1 MAPDRPKSGRW
12 VLYHA
17 AFLAV
22 AALGVSSNMQPP
34 FALST
39 ATRRNGG
46 NKKGSVPTVEGTR
59 RSARHS
65 GKSTE
70 KQKAARD
77 KATRLKRKEEGWNPA
92 HFGTEVTGTRKWK
105 QSELA
110 LDSSSSS
117 NMAPNRPKPGRW
129 VLHHAAFLAVA
140 ALGVSSHMQ
149 PPFAL

>member
-1 MAPDRPKSGRW
+1 MASKRRKSGRR

-59 RSARHS
+59 RSARQS
-65 GKSTE
+65 GGSKETE
-70 KQKAARD
+70 KAARD
-77 KATRLKRKEEGWNPA
+77 KATRLKRKEEGWK
-92 HFGTEVTGTRKWK
+92 HGRMQG
-105 QSELA
+105 S
-110 LDSSSSS
+110 
-117 NMAPNRPKPGRW
+117 KPGR
-129 VLHHAAFLAVA
+129 
-140 ALGVSSHMQ
+140 
-149 PPFAL
+149 